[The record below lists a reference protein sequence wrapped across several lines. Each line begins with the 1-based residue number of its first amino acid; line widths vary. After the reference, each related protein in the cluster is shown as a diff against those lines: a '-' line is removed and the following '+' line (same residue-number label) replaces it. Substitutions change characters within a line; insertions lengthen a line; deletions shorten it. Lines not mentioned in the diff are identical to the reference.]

1 MRLKTMLA
9 ATAAIAVVVSSVGMA
24 QAGTVTTHTITKQKD
39 INAYKVNFSAFD
51 INNDGIL
58 SKQEVGT
65 RLFESFDGD
74 HNGQIDNLEIKQ
86 KNVLT
91 IIPMETET
99 LHLVDYDNDG
109 MTDRSSL
116 SYNDFIVQSGLAR
129 FDGDGDG
136 LSAEEFLNGNF
147 QELDLNDNNMID
159 MQEWKRA
166 YASIYLPRHQMAQTY
181 ND

>member
-1 MRLKTMLA
+1 MRFKTLLA
-9 ATAAIAVVVSSVGMA
+9 ATAAVAVVAASAGVA
-24 QAGTVTTHTITKQKD
+24 DAGTVTNHTVTKQKET
-39 INAYKVNFSAFD
+39 NAYKVNFSALD
-51 INNDGIL
+51 INKDGVL

-74 HNGQIDNLEIKQ
+74 HNGQIDNLEISQ

-91 IIPMETET
+91 IIPMETQNIR
-99 LHLVDYDNDG
+99 LVDYDSDG
-109 MTDRSSL
+109 MTDQSSI

-129 FDGDGDG
+129 FDNDSDG

-147 QELDLNDNNMID
+147 QEIDLNDNNMID
-159 MQEWKRA
+159 LQEWKRA
-166 YASIYLPRHQMAQTY
+166 YASIYLPRHNMDQTY